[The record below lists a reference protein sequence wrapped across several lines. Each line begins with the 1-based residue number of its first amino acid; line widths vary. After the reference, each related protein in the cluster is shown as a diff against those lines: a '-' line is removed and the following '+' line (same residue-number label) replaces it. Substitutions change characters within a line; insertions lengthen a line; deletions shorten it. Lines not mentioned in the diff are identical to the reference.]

1 LVAEES
7 IQNIGVIGLGQMGAA
22 VASNILKSGFNVIVY
37 NRTESKARSL
47 VEAVVINKNYIV
59 NITKA

>member
-7 IQNIGVIGLGQMGAA
+7 IQNIGVIGLGRMGAA